1 MNLGYFS
8 SIRQTN
14 PKLSIPRRLHFLV
27 EPRLLFLVA
36 QVVVGQLCLIDD
48 RIVSRLSENSNCV
61 TSEMKRGTKLTVSYY
76 DIQKTFTFVLLATEP
91 GKPSK
96 NRFFN
101 LAPAVP
107 NIFVANYI
115 SQLRDSNC
123 QAPHSVDSDIILV
136 ISYYYIR
143 LFIESQMFGFKF
155 LYSRMEEDPPGTS
168 QIPTSDPITKLI
180 FKDFDSA
187 ASQCFE
193 LINESPFLENI
204 TYHDKKLLFDKAVI
218 ELVIVSKN
226 INENIA

>member
-76 DIQKTFTFVLLATEP
+76 EIQKTFTFVLLATEP

-96 NRFFN
+96 NRFF
-101 LAPAVP
+101 
-107 NIFVANYI
+107 I
-115 SQLRDSNC
+115 
-123 QAPHSVDSDIILV
+123 
-136 ISYYYIR
+136 
-143 LFIESQMFGFKF
+143 KF
-155 LYSRMEEDPPGTS
+155 CGKLY
-168 QIPTSDPITKLI
+168 
-180 FKDFDSA
+180 F
-187 ASQCFE
+187 
-193 LINESPFLENI
+193 
-204 TYHDKKLLFDKAVI
+204 
-218 ELVIVSKN
+218 
-226 INENIA
+226 